1 MQNQKVTS
9 NVSVAA
15 RGCTELIGLSY
26 VVCRYQLR
34 KGAAVVAG
42 VDVDQVTISSIGRRR
57 LLSSNVSATS
67 QRRRLGVEAT
77 MTIESLP
84 GQDIASQAGMAS
96 AESFTEALQD
106 AAVLVTATE
115 IAAALDL
122 PGNADVQASI
132 ITAEAL
138 DQVVSSEM

>member
-1 MQNQKVTS
+1 
-9 NVSVAA
+9 
-15 RGCTELIGLSY
+15 
-26 VVCRYQLR
+26 
-34 KGAAVVAG
+34 
-42 VDVDQVTISSIGRRR
+42 
-57 LLSSNVSATS
+57 
-67 QRRRLGVEAT
+67 